1 MLAILLQGGSSGGTG
16 AQQRV
21 PHPATGSSTAPQASF
36 GLDTC
41 GNTHNHTLLLGVSVA
56 TLIVYHRVTSARRMS
71 CIKSL
76 VSSVVQITILWAKQG
91 RRQHVAV
98 Q

>member
-1 MLAILLQGGSSGGTG
+1 MQYCYRVVALEGQVHSRGYHTLPQGLQLHPRQALVLTPVAIHTI
-16 AQQRV
+16 
-21 PHPATGSSTAPQASF
+21 
-36 GLDTC
+36 
-41 GNTHNHTLLLGVSVA
+41 HTLLLGVSVA

-71 CIKSL
+71 CIKPL